1 MMIKNRK
8 SIIKKKRSIKILLVK
23 IKIKYSIIGMRLIK
37 RVIMENKNRNNTS
50 KNLDDAIIKI
60 YYEKLILSSIIISKD
75 KYYLIFS
82 DQSMLEIVHNQMNDD
97 DDIYKIILLIEEAK
111 EIVHHI
117 FTSSEGFQKLLNK

>member
-1 MMIKNRK
+1 
-8 SIIKKKRSIKILLVK
+8 
-23 IKIKYSIIGMRLIK
+23 
-37 RVIMENKNRNNTS
+37 MENKNINNTS
-50 KNLDDAIIKI
+50 KNLDNAIIKI

-75 KYYLIFS
+75 RYYLIFS
-82 DQSMLEIVHNQMNDD
+82 DQSMLEIIHNQINDD

>member
-1 MMIKNRK
+1 MIKNWHG
-8 SIIKKKRSIKILLVK
+8 IIKRKCSIKVLLVK
-23 IKIKYSIIGMRLIK
+23 IKLKHSIIGLRLVI
-37 RVIMENKNRNNTS
+37 RVIMENKNINNTS
-50 KNLDDAIIKI
+50 KNLDNAIIKI

-75 KYYLIFS
+75 RYYLIFS
-82 DQSMLEIVHNQMNDD
+82 DQSMLEIIHNQINDD

>member
-1 MMIKNRK
+1 MIIKMWQ
-8 SIIKKKRSIKILLVK
+8 SIIRQKHSIRVLLVK
-23 IKIKYSIIGMRLIK
+23 IKIKHSIIGLRLGK
-37 RVIMENKNRNNTS
+37 RVIMESKNRNNTS
-50 KNLDDAIIKI
+50 KNLDNAIIKL

-97 DDIYKIILLIEEAK
+97 DIYKIILLIEEAK

-117 FTSSEGFQKLLNK
+117 FTSSEDFQKLLNK